1 MSEEYKELK
10 EITASAIYD
19 AGDKTSSCFRQ
30 QYQKFLVWADGHY
43 KALGQDYF
51 HFFIEMAIST
61 LQAEFEKYPEWET
74 FLINKGFIEKVAPP
88 EKFYKAGDKFILSDI
103 CGPLSYMLAIVA
115 RSHMQLLSQ
124 NGCLFFGEPPIKV
137 EDINNITMREFSLIA
152 RGRPDL
158 FTKEE
163 DTK

>member
-1 MSEEYKELK
+1 MSEEYKVLK

-19 AGDKTSSCFRQ
+19 AGDKTSFCFRQ

-51 HFFIEMAIST
+51 CFFIEMAIST
-61 LQAEFEKYPEWET
+61 LQAEFEKHPDWEA

-88 EKFYKAGDKFILSDI
+88 KKFYCVTDEF
-103 CGPLSYMLAIVA
+103 
-115 RSHMQLLSQ
+115 RSNLIPHNRFKLVLVGRNEVDFVS
-124 NGCLFFGEPPIKV
+124 LEREVFLVSHRLRIDDPER
-137 EDINNITMREFSLIA
+137 ITEKEFSYITGG
-152 RGRPDL
+152 RGADYHKR
-158 FTKEE
+158 E